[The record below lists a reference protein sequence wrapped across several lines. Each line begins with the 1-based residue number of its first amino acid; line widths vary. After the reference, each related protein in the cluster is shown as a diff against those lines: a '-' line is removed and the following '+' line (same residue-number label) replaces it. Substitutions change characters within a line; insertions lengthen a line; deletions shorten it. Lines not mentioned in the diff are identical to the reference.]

1 MLQLLPLCVLP
12 GPCSGGGPAR
22 VCATHDAVPR
32 CSAFTPNRAAF
43 RAGDTVPAAGAPR
56 SARRAQTAASTKVP
70 YAAVVPLYEGA
81 CATNGIAAWPLS
93 RSALGLFAGYPELVR
108 RSRSWSLVGGHG
120 RRVPPPPGSGW
131 PLWAPSSPWPGS
143 APP

>member
-56 SARRAQTAASTKVP
+56 SARRAQTAASTEVP

-81 CATNGIAAWPLS
+81 CARTALRRGLFPCDT
-93 RSALGLFAGYPELVR
+93 LGLFAG
-108 RSRSWSLVGGHG
+108 
-120 RRVPPPPGSGW
+120 
-131 PLWAPSSPWPGS
+131 
-143 APP
+143 

>member
-1 MLQLLPLCVLP
+1 MLLQLLPLCVLP

-56 SARRAQTAASTKVP
+56 SARRAQTAASTEVP

-81 CATNGIAAWPLS
+81 CATNGIRRALFPAA
-93 RSALGLFAGYPELVR
+93 
-108 RSRSWSLVGGHG
+108 SWGCSQ
-120 RRVPPPPGSGW
+120 
-131 PLWAPSSPWPGS
+131 ATPSW
-143 APP
+143 